1 MTGGHQVATGER
13 ISGSDVLTAL
23 PELPV
28 LQQVAER
35 LGVRADDSAGRI
47 ASAVELALESLYL
60 NKKLAKDFDED
71 RSVYG

>member
-1 MTGGHQVATGER
+1 MASCGCC
-13 ISGSDVLTAL
+13 
-23 PELPV
+23 
-28 LQQVAER
+28 
-35 LGVRADDSAGRI
+35 